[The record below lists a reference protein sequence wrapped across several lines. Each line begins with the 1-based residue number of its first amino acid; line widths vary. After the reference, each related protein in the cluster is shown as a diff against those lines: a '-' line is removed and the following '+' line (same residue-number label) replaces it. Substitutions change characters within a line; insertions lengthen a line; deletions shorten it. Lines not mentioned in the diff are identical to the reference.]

1 MALSYDEGMAT
12 LRSIFPS
19 WDPQV
24 LSELLEANQGN
35 LESTIEMALSMEPP
49 APSPVRTA
57 AAPSVRTPPPPAP
70 SRQLPYNPPRAS
82 PRARD
87 PSGRRSRVTLPD
99 DFLRLPSDL
108 SDAVGAHA
116 LSDQEQRDEM
126 LARMLQD
133 EIFRQE
139 LMADEE
145 LSAHFQDR
153 RRPSQAAAAYHSSGL
168 QREKSA
174 TELATETFN
183 TMSEKFTSMSEVM
196 KKKMHEMYLKFQT
209 RSDAPAK
216 HDPKSHRP
224 LMADDSSDEEDESSH
239 HQSGDLRHRHS
250 GGNSPRHSM
259 SNVTRR
265 STSNAT
271 KKYD

>member
-49 APSPVRTA
+49 APS
-57 AAPSVRTPPPPAP
+57 VRTPPPPAP
-70 SRQLPYNPPRAS
+70 SRQLPYNPPRVS

-116 LSDQEQRDEM
+116 LSEQEQRDEM

-216 HDPKSHRP
+216 HDPKS
-224 LMADDSSDEEDESSH
+224 
-239 HQSGDLRHRHS
+239 